1 MSNVLIHYK
10 KRDLEWAVGKLYV
23 EKDFK
28 GESKKVTEEMIQDLF
43 SAFRNEILNDATWM
57 SEKTK
62 DQALVKTCIKV
73 CRSNVFMEEILKK
86 KLWNS
91 EYNFLNLG

>member
-1 MSNVLIHYK
+1 ML

-28 GESKKVTEEMIQDLF
+28 GESKQVTEEMIQDLF

-62 DQALVKTCIKV
+62 DQALVKKCIKFFIAIKRFYGRNFWKS
-73 CRSNVFMEEILKK
+73 CRIL
-86 KLWNS
+86 NIFS
-91 EYNFLNLG
+91 